1 MSATTSTNASTN
13 ASSSSRSAAR
23 GVSLLNI
30 GQQAKPQAPKV
41 VEISVLDRVN
51 PDHPAC
57 KESVT
62 TVLAS
67 GEVEG
72 KTFSWTN
79 GIALTL
85 ATGQGRGPLVL
96 AIDDIS
102 PSIQALKEINVDRL
116 RAEMQGKQVILS
128 AAENIKASAKMI
140 VEDGK
145 EYVTFS
151 PSSGR
156 GNKVQ
161 RIPAEQF
168 SAFVLAFEALMNS
181 YLPALEQARMDEA
194 HAYNVALAAIEIA
207 RQKAEAEAAAAAA
220 NTETSPE
227 TSVETSVEASAETST
242 ETSTETSVEAPTEV
256 SAEESKSL
264 SELSSIPTAPVS
276 EKKSRGRNK

>member
-1 MSATTSTNASTN
+1 MSTTNSTAST
-13 ASSSSRSAAR
+13 SRSAAR

-30 GQQAKPQAPKV
+30 GQQAKPAVPKV

-72 KTFSWTN
+72 KNFSWTN

-102 PSIQALKEINVDRL
+102 PAIQALKDLNVERL

-128 AAENIKASAKMI
+128 AAEAIKASAKMI
-140 VEDGK
+140 VEEGK
-145 EYVTFS
+145 EYITFS

-168 SAFVLAFEALMNS
+168 PAFVLAFESLMNS
-181 YLPALEQARMDEA
+181 YLPALAQARMDES
-194 HAYNVALAAIEIA
+194 HAYNVALTAVELA
-207 RQKAEAEAAAAAA
+207 RKEAEAAAA
-220 NTETSPE
+220 NTQTVSESLTEAP
-227 TSVETSVEASAETST
+227 TETSVEAST
-242 ETSTETSVEAPTEV
+242 EPSSTSVEAPTETSV
-256 SAEESKSL
+256 DSAQEQGSL
-264 SELSSIPTAPVS
+264 SELSSLPTTPVS
-276 EKKSRGRNK
+276 EKKARGNRIK

>member
-1 MSATTSTNASTN
+1 MSATTSTNSTV
-13 ASSSSRSAAR
+13 SRSAAR

-30 GQQAKPQAPKV
+30 GQQAKPAVPKV
-41 VEISVLDRVN
+41 IEISVLDRVN

-72 KTFSWTN
+72 KNFSWTN

-102 PSIQALKEINVDRL
+102 PAIQALKELNVVRL

-128 AAENIKASAKMI
+128 AAEAIKASAKMI
-140 VEDGK
+140 VEEGK
-145 EYVTFS
+145 EYITFS

-168 SAFVLAFEALMNS
+168 PAFVMAFEALMNS
-181 YLPALEQARMDEA
+181 YLPALEQARMNES
-194 HAYNVALAAIEIA
+194 HAYNVALTAVELA
-207 RQKAEAEAAAAAA
+207 RKEAEAAA
-220 NTETSPE
+220 NTETASE
-227 TSVETSVEASAETST
+227 ASVEASAETSP
-242 ETSTETSVEAPTEV
+242 ETSSTSVEAPTEQ
-256 SAEESKSL
+256 EQGSL
-264 SELSSIPTAPVS
+264 SELSSLPTSPVS
-276 EKKSRGRNK
+276 EKKARGNRNK